1 MSERSNHVFVNRMI
15 DDAKPKM
22 MSSLERML
30 ALLDLFTD
38 AKPVW
43 SVDEVAAKFGY
54 TRSTAYRYVRELA
67 DAGLLTPAEVGRYSL
82 GPRIIQLDRQ
92 LRMTDPLLK
101 AMELLKPDL
110 PRSSREQMWLLCRLF
125 RDSVICIEQVGQV
138 RQGISFSR
146 GYPMPLFRGAT
157 SKVILAFL
165 PERHLTKLYLDNP
178 RLVNDAGLGATWQEF
193 KASLRQ
199 IRQQGYAV
207 SVGEVDAGVFGI
219 AAPVFDGNGKVVAS
233 VSLVRPAS
241 QMDSVH
247 WADEGAALVGI
258 GKRLSAGA
266 AARGANA
273 TSITLNMNS

>member
-1 MSERSNHVFVNRMI
+1 MT

-30 ALLDLFTD
+30 ALLDLFTE

-92 LRMTDPLLK
+92 LRTTDPLVK
-101 AMELLKPDL
+101 AMEALEPDL
-110 PRSSREQMWLLCRLF
+110 PRWSREQMWLLCRLF

-165 PERHLTKLYLDNP
+165 PERHLTRLYLDNP
-178 RLVNDAGLGATWQEF
+178 KLVNDAGLGATWQEF
-193 KASLRQ
+193 KVSLRQ
-199 IRQQGYAV
+199 IRQRGYAV

-219 AAPVFDGNGKVVAS
+219 AAPVFDANEKVVAS
-233 VSLVRPAS
+233 ISLVRPAS
-241 QMDSVH
+241 QMDRVH
-247 WADEGAALVGI
+247 WAQESSALADI
-258 GKRLSAGA
+258 GKRLSAAMTERVSGGVS
-266 AARGANA
+266 R
-273 TSITLNMNS
+273 TLKTNS